1 MHQISSWISE
11 WFPRSQTSRWPSQCT
26 RKSER
31 RLSMNGERK
40 VRPHPALSPGR
51 GRSVLAHSLFMVPM
65 RVKKTSRLSLNRTGK
80 RASSP
85 QPSPPEEEREKALPQ
100 WARDDPPPS
109 PREERAGRGLGR
121 GATPGL
127 LPGSWSQ
134 CTRKSER
141 RLSMDRAAKR
151 ASSARPSP
159 PEEERGKSLRRL
171 VRAICL
177 PRPARHERGEGWG
190 ESSGSDRRKVRCR
203 PRCID
208 ASDFQLDLWSLDS
221 GAIQKFVKVCPGS
234 LGPTQMQPLG
244 NLKMETANPR

>member
-65 RVKKTSRLSLNRTGK
+65 RVKKTSRLSMNRTGK

-85 QPSPPEEEREKALPQ
+85 QPSPPEEEREKAYRNGRATIWLPRP
-100 WARDDPPPS
+100 ARN
-109 PREERAGRGLGR
+109 ERGEGWGEGL
-121 GATPGL
+121 L

-134 CTRKSER
+134 CMRKSER
-141 RLSMDRAAKR
+141 RLSMNRAAKR
-151 ASSARPSP
+151 ASSPRPSP
-159 PEEERGKSLRRL
+159 PEEEREKTLGDWYAPSASLAPRGTSGERVGESLRGQTVEKSVV
-171 VRAICL
+171 VR
-177 PRPARHERGEGWG
+177 
-190 ESSGSDRRKVRCR
+190 
-203 PRCID
+203 D
-208 ASDFQLDLWSLDS
+208 ASMHQTSSWICGVWTAEPSR
-221 GAIQKFVKVCPGS
+221 
-234 LGPTQMQPLG
+234 
-244 NLKMETANPR
+244 NL